1 MYEMMFDLE
10 TLDTVPNAIV
20 LSVGAVIFETYGG
33 LEAGASHG
41 TQPDKLA
48 WNPIGRYYRRLNI
61 QTQID
66 LGRSMSEATLLW
78 WMQQDLT
85 AREEAL
91 APVTVRRDCWEIF
104 HGLNEFFID
113 PGSISHG
120 PITRFWANPSTF
132 DFPIWDSLAKD
143 LGAPVP
149 WRYNQFNDVR
159 TVVQAANLSVKS
171 HIAPEVKG
179 IPHMPIY
186 DCEWQ
191 ISLLTAAREK
201 LRRRNSS

>member
-20 LSVGAVIFETYGG
+20 LSVGAVIFETFLNPATG
-33 LEAGASHG
+33 LE
-41 TQPDKLA
+41 KLT

-91 APVTVRRDCWEIF
+91 APVTERRDCWAVLN
-104 HGLNEFFID
+104 GLNDFASQFTD
-113 PGSISHG
+113 PSSGTHNYS
-120 PITRFWANPSTF
+120 ITRFWANPSTF
-132 DFPIWDSLAKD
+132 DFPIWDSLAAN
-143 LGAPVP
+143 LAAPVP
-149 WRYNQFNDVR
+149 WRYNQFRDVR
-159 TVVQAANLSVKS
+159 TVVQTANLSVKS
-171 HIAPEVKG
+171 HVAPEVKG

-191 ISLLTAAREK
+191 ISLLTAARER